1 MLNHRNIFGSTCQT
15 STGWRSSPQPSVIC
29 RVDGHFSDHTALFS
43 SFCLNLQTVW
53 PQFSDLWGNVFSSTC
68 GPLQVD
74 GHLVTGIH
82 KPVDLYRLTAIFGP
96 AVKILPNLSQPV
108 DLYRLTSTFRIYQK
122 VSKTVETLT
131 GWRTVGFKFLLFFST
146 CRPMQVDGQFSTI
159 ERIQSFWR

>member
-1 MLNHRNIFGSTCQT
+1 MF
-15 STGWRSSPQPSVIC
+15 P
-29 RVDGHFSDHTALFS
+29 
-43 SFCLNLQTVW
+43 
-53 PQFSDLWGNVFSSTC
+53 STC

-146 CRPMQVDGQFSTI
+146 CRPMQVDGQFSTKKSN
-159 ERIQSFWR
+159 QSFWRQSTLLGSVQVLYKHRGEGVWQKILIVIMWYGGAGSRGKSLCISSYPPENGM